1 MHKLY
6 RIIFILSAVL
16 MVTALH
22 KGRTDAN
29 GGHYDHS
36 TGEYHYHH
44 GYPAHDHYD
53 MDGDGKIDCPY
64 EFKDK
69 TNHSSNSNNNN
80 NDTANTEATNT
91 AKEHISFWKVV
102 DTIIACI
109 VLLLSPPLLA
119 CLISLPFILMDK
131 MPIKQ
136 TKKED
141 QPKISI
147 KITAKDHEEWLKKN
161 KTDNNRK
168 E

>member
-1 MHKLY
+1 MHRLY
-6 RIIFILSAVL
+6 RIVFILSAVL
-16 MVTALH
+16 IVIALH
-22 KGRTDAN
+22 RGRTDGN

-44 GYPAHDHYD
+44 GYGPHQHYD

-69 TNHSSNSNNNN
+69 TNHSSNSNSNNI
-80 NDTANTEATNT
+80 DTVNTEATNT
-91 AKEHISFWKVV
+91 TEERNSFWKVV

-109 VLLLSPPLLA
+109 VFLFSPAIIGILF
-119 CLISLPFILMDK
+119 SLPFILLDK
-131 MPIKQ
+131 LPIKQ
-136 TKKED
+136 TKKDD

-147 KITAKDHEEWLKKN
+147 KITAQDHEEWLKKN
-161 KTDNNRK
+161 RKDNNRK